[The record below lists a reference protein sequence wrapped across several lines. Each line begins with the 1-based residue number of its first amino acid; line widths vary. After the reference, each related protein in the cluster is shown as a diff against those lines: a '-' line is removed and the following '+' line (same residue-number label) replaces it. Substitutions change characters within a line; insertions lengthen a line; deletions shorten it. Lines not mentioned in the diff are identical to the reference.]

1 MAQNSPIVLVREGR
15 VISLEP
21 YAPNILR
28 VTISTDG
35 AAAKGA
41 PGYGFVAS
49 PAAEGWVHER
59 DAEGGD
65 ILRSARMTMRL
76 GPETLPREKQ
86 PRTMPLDAL
95 NIQLRQPYFGG
106 GSGRAPRNDA
116 LVVTTRGGKTLLRL
130 RSWTMAPESA
140 EVAKQDAG
148 AKGHRV
154 AAVFDSPADEHYY
167 GLGQQQKGWMDLR
180 DHEIRCWH
188 DYGAIGGE
196 DGSVA
201 LTPMP

>member
-1 MAQNSPIVLVREGR
+1 MAQNSPFVLVREGR

-28 VTISTDG
+28 VTISTDA

-65 ILRSARMTMRL
+65 ILRSVRMTMRL
-76 GPETLPREKQ
+76 GPETLPKEKQ

-95 NIQLRQPYFGG
+95 NLQLRLPYFGG

-116 LVVTTRGGKTLLRL
+116 MTVTTRGGKTLLRL
-130 RSWTMAPESA
+130 LL
-140 EVAKQDAG
+140 DDGAG
-148 AKGHRV
+148 ER
-154 AAVFDSPADEHYY
+154 
-167 GLGQQQKGWMDLR
+167 
-180 DHEIRCWH
+180 
-188 DYGAIGGE
+188 
-196 DGSVA
+196 GSSEA
-201 LTPMP
+201 GCRREGPSSCC